1 MINEINSS
9 KTSAKNPRLKTRRDM
24 LKTPPLILGWVLA
37 LVDEAEKETE
47 DSWIDVQDF
56 DPVGKSSHIGT
67 RVPEEVRTCPE

>member
-9 KTSAKNPRLKTRRDM
+9 KTSTKGPRADTRRNM
-24 LKTPPLILGWVLA
+24 LKTPPLNLSWVLA
-37 LVDEAEKETE
+37 LVDKAEKETE

-67 RVPEEVRTCPE
+67 RVSEEVRTCPE

>member
-9 KTSAKNPRLKTRRDM
+9 KTSTKGPRADTRRNM
-24 LKTPPLILGWVLA
+24 LRTSLLNLGWVLA

>member
-1 MINEINSS
+1 
-9 KTSAKNPRLKTRRDM
+9 M
-24 LKTPPLILGWVLA
+24 LRTPPLNLGWVLA